1 MNDISAFA
9 DAARVFANHL
19 ADVKLGP
26 LAVAL
31 LLHTINLL
39 LRTGAWYS
47 ILRAAYPGV
56 KYRYRSCAGA
66 YLAGVGVNAI
76 APARGGDLVKIF
88 LTRTRL
94 EGSTTPTILASLLVE
109 TLIDVVL
116 GIVILGYAL
125 TQHVLP
131 RVPELPSLP
140 AFEWSWA
147 VANPTITAIIATFIL
162 LAGIITARRLHI
174 AGKAFAARVRQ
185 GFTILRKPRRYA
197 LTVATP
203 QLVGWVCRVGA
214 AAAFLE
220 AFGIPGTLRNALLVM
235 VVGSLTTLLP
245 VTPGGVGTQQAL
257 IVVVLSGAATDSQ
270 LLSYSVGAQAA
281 VMVANALIGGIA
293 LVLMLRTLSLRSAI
307 GHARHTQRAD
317 AHLASDRGRPARC
330 GRPSRRRWPDGARS
344 RGTAGRARPARARR
358 CGRRRPSRAAPG
370 ARSARPAPRRPR
382 AARRRRACGSR
393 AARPGRCG
401 CAGTTFQSTASP
413 AIPSVASA
421 PWTIVPDCSAQP
433 SGRRLVAAKGAP
445 QPSSVRSAVN
455 AMPEKRPP
463 A

>member
-1 MNDISAFA
+1 MSSISAFA

-56 KYRYRSCAGA
+56 RYRYRSCAGA

-109 TLIDVVL
+109 TLIDAVL
-116 GIVILGYAL
+116 GIAILGYAL

-162 LAGIITARRLHI
+162 LAAIITARRLHI

-185 GFTILRKPRRYA
+185 GFTILRTPRRYS
-197 LTVATP
+197 LTVAAP
-203 QLVGWVCRVGA
+203 QLARLGLPRRRRGRVPRGLRHPGHAAQRAARDGRRLAHDAAPRHAGRRGHAAGADRRRAQRRGDRQPSCCR
-214 AAAFLE
+214 
-220 AFGIPGTLRNALLVM
+220 
-235 VVGSLTTLLP
+235 S
-245 VTPGGVGTQQAL
+245 
-257 IVVVLSGAATDSQ
+257 
-270 LLSYSVGAQAA
+270 
-281 VMVANALIGGIA
+281 
-293 LVLMLRTLSLRSAI
+293 RSA
-307 GHARHTQRAD
+307 
-317 AHLASDRGRPARC
+317 
-330 GRPSRRRWPDGARS
+330 
-344 RGTAGRARPARARR
+344 
-358 CGRRRPSRAAPG
+358 RRRP
-370 ARSARPAPRRPR
+370 
-382 AARRRRACGSR
+382 
-393 AARPGRCG
+393 
-401 CAGTTFQSTASP
+401 
-413 AIPSVASA
+413 
-421 PWTIVPDCSAQP
+421 
-433 SGRRLVAAKGAP
+433 
-445 QPSSVRSAVN
+445 
-455 AMPEKRPP
+455 
-463 A
+463 

>member
-1 MNDISAFA
+1 VNDLSAFA
-9 DAARVFANHL
+9 DAAGVFANHL

-26 LAVAL
+26 LMVGL

-39 LRTGAWYS
+39 LRTSAWYS

-94 EGSTTPTILASLLVE
+94 EGSTTPTLLASLLVE
-109 TLIDVVL
+109 TLIDAVL
-116 GIVILGYAL
+116 GIVILVYAL
-125 TQHVLP
+125 SQHVLP

-147 VANPTITAIIATFIL
+147 VANPTVTSIIATFIL
-162 LAGIITARRLHI
+162 LACIITARRLHI

-185 GFTILRKPRRYA
+185 GFTILRTPRRYA
-197 LTVATP
+197 LKVAVP
-203 QLVGWVCRVGA
+203 QLLGWACRVAA

-220 AFGIPGTLRNALLVM
+220 AFGIPRTQRNAL
-235 VVGSLTTLLP
+235 GSLTTLLP
-245 VTPGGVGTQQAL
+245 FTPGGVGTQQAL

-281 VMVANALIGGIA
+281 VMAANAIIGGIA

-317 AHLASDRGRPARC
+317 
-330 GRPSRRRWPDGARS
+330 
-344 RGTAGRARPARARR
+344 
-358 CGRRRPSRAAPG
+358 
-370 ARSARPAPRRPR
+370 
-382 AARRRRACGSR
+382 
-393 AARPGRCG
+393 
-401 CAGTTFQSTASP
+401 
-413 AIPSVASA
+413 
-421 PWTIVPDCSAQP
+421 
-433 SGRRLVAAKGAP
+433 
-445 QPSSVRSAVN
+445 SSKA
-455 AMPEKRPP
+455 
-463 A
+463 

>member
-1 MNDISAFA
+1 VNDISAFA

-19 ADVKLGP
+19 ADVRLGP
-26 LAVAL
+26 LAIAL
-31 LLHTINLL
+31 GFHTLNLL

-56 KYRYRSCAGA
+56 KYPYRSCAGA

-109 TLIDVVL
+109 TLVDAVL
-116 GIVILGYAL
+116 GIVILAYAL

-147 VANPTITAIIATFIL
+147 VANPTITAIIAVMIL
-162 LAGIITARRLHI
+162 LAAIITARRLHI

-185 GFTILRKPRRYA
+185 GFTILRTPRRYF
-197 LTVATP
+197 LLVAAP
-203 QLVGWVCRVGA
+203 QLIGWGCRVGA
-214 AAAFLE
+214 ALFFLE

-257 IVVVLSGAATDSQ
+257 IVVVLGGAATDSQ

-281 VMVANALIGGIA
+281 VMVANAALGGIA
-293 LVLMLRTLSLRSAI
+293 LVLMLRTFSLRSAI
-307 GHARHTQRAD
+307 GHARQTQSAD
-317 AHLASDRGRPARC
+317 G
-330 GRPSRRRWPDGARS
+330 
-344 RGTAGRARPARARR
+344 GT
-358 CGRRRPSRAAPG
+358 
-370 ARSARPAPRRPR
+370 
-382 AARRRRACGSR
+382 
-393 AARPGRCG
+393 
-401 CAGTTFQSTASP
+401 
-413 AIPSVASA
+413 
-421 PWTIVPDCSAQP
+421 
-433 SGRRLVAAKGAP
+433 
-445 QPSSVRSAVN
+445 
-455 AMPEKRPP
+455 
-463 A
+463 

>member
-19 ADVKLGP
+19 ADVRLGP
-26 LAVAL
+26 LAIAL
-31 LLHTINLL
+31 GFHTLNLL

-109 TLIDVVL
+109 TLVDAVL
-116 GIVILGYAL
+116 GIVILAYAL

-147 VANPTITAIIATFIL
+147 VANPTITAIIAVMLL
-162 LAGIITARRLHI
+162 LAAIITARRLHI

-185 GFTILRKPRRYA
+185 GFTILRTPRRYF
-197 LTVATP
+197 LLVAAP
-203 QLVGWVCRVGA
+203 QLIGWGCRVGA
-214 AAAFLE
+214 ALFFLE

-281 VMVANALIGGIA
+281 VMVANAALGGIA
-293 LVLMLRTLSLRSAI
+293 LVLMLRTFSLRSAI
-307 GHARHTQRAD
+307 GHARQTQSAD
-317 AHLASDRGRPARC
+317 G
-330 GRPSRRRWPDGARS
+330 
-344 RGTAGRARPARARR
+344 GT
-358 CGRRRPSRAAPG
+358 
-370 ARSARPAPRRPR
+370 
-382 AARRRRACGSR
+382 
-393 AARPGRCG
+393 
-401 CAGTTFQSTASP
+401 
-413 AIPSVASA
+413 
-421 PWTIVPDCSAQP
+421 
-433 SGRRLVAAKGAP
+433 
-445 QPSSVRSAVN
+445 
-455 AMPEKRPP
+455 
-463 A
+463 

>member
-1 MNDISAFA
+1 VNDISAFA
-9 DAARVFANHL
+9 DAAGVFANHL

-31 LLHTINLL
+31 LLHSINLL
-39 LRTGAWYS
+39 LRIGAWYS

-56 KYRYRSCAGA
+56 SYRFRSCAGA

-94 EGSTTPTILASLLVE
+94 QGSTTPTLLASLLVE
-109 TLIDVVL
+109 TLVDVVL
-116 GIVILGYAL
+116 GIAILIFAL

-131 RVPELPSLP
+131 RVPELPKIP

-147 VANPTITAIIATFIL
+147 IANPTVTAIVATFIL
-162 LAGIITARRLHI
+162 IACIVTARRLHI

-185 GFTILRKPRRYA
+185 GFTILRTPRRYA
-197 LTVATP
+197 LTVALP
-203 QLVGWVCRVGA
+203 QLLGWVCRVGA

-245 VTPGGVGTQQAL
+245 FTPGGVGTQQAL
-257 IVVVLSGAATDSQ
+257 IVVVLSGAANDSR
-270 LLSYSVGAQAA
+270 LLSFSVGAQAA
-281 VMVANALIGGIA
+281 VVASNAILGGIA

-317 AHLASDRGRPARC
+317 
-330 GRPSRRRWPDGARS
+330 
-344 RGTAGRARPARARR
+344 
-358 CGRRRPSRAAPG
+358 
-370 ARSARPAPRRPR
+370 
-382 AARRRRACGSR
+382 
-393 AARPGRCG
+393 
-401 CAGTTFQSTASP
+401 ST
-413 AIPSVASA
+413 
-421 PWTIVPDCSAQP
+421 
-433 SGRRLVAAKGAP
+433 
-445 QPSSVRSAVN
+445 
-455 AMPEKRPP
+455 
-463 A
+463 

>member
-1 MNDISAFA
+1 VNDISAFA

-19 ADVKLGP
+19 ADVRLGP
-26 LAVAL
+26 LAIAL
-31 LLHTINLL
+31 GFHTLNLL
-39 LRTGAWYS
+39 LRTRAWYS

-109 TLIDVVL
+109 TLVDAVL
-116 GIVILGYAL
+116 GVVILAYAL

-131 RVPELPSLP
+131 RIPELPSLP

-147 VANPTITAIIATFIL
+147 VANPTITAIIAVMIL
-162 LAGIITARRLHI
+162 LAAIITARRLHI

-185 GFTILRKPRRYA
+185 GFTILRTPRRYF
-197 LTVATP
+197 LLVAAP
-203 QLVGWVCRVGA
+203 QLIGWGCRVGA
-214 AAAFLE
+214 ALFFLE

-257 IVVVLSGAATDSQ
+257 IVVVLGGAATDSQ

-281 VMVANALIGGIA
+281 VMVANAALGGIA
-293 LVLMLRTLSLRSAI
+293 LVLMLRTFSLRSAI
-307 GHARHTQRAD
+307 GHARQTQSAD
-317 AHLASDRGRPARC
+317 G
-330 GRPSRRRWPDGARS
+330 
-344 RGTAGRARPARARR
+344 GT
-358 CGRRRPSRAAPG
+358 
-370 ARSARPAPRRPR
+370 
-382 AARRRRACGSR
+382 
-393 AARPGRCG
+393 
-401 CAGTTFQSTASP
+401 
-413 AIPSVASA
+413 
-421 PWTIVPDCSAQP
+421 
-433 SGRRLVAAKGAP
+433 
-445 QPSSVRSAVN
+445 
-455 AMPEKRPP
+455 
-463 A
+463 